1 MGKPKSKVVN
11 AIVPGPLE
19 QYAPGF
25 RSWLLGEGYT
35 PLGTV
40 PKLQL
45 MAHVSRWLER
55 EGLTAAGLTE
65 QEAGR
70 FLAARHAAGTRWPKS
85 LAGLRPLLDY
95 LGGLGVLPPEPPEP
109 PRDAASVLIAEFT
122 EYLRSERGLAPMTVA
137 AYSSKAARFLA
148 RYAPDGDP
156 AVITPGDVSA
166 AVVAEASG
174 RSASAGQYFAC
185 SLRAFLRYCHV
196 RGLVGADVS
205 AAALSVTGRRT
216 TMLPRGLEPGTVEA
230 LLASCDRDEPSGKRD
245 YASSCCWPGS
255 GCGPRKP
262 PGCGWMTSAGGPGRP
277 ESAARAASTTSCRSR
292 PTSAPRS
299 RSGCGTAARP
309 PRSAR
314 CSPR

>member
-1 MGKPKSKVVN
+1 MGKPKSRVGN
-11 AIVPGPLE
+11 PIVPGPLG

-25 RSWLLGEGYT
+25 RSWLLGNGYT

-55 EGLTAAGLTE
+55 EGLTVSGLTG

-85 LAGLRPLLDY
+85 TAGLRPLLCY
-95 LGGLGVLPPEPPEP
+95 LGGLGVLPPEPPAP
-109 PRDAASVLIAEFT
+109 PPDAAAVLIAEFT
-122 EYLRSERGLAPMTVA
+122 EYLRSERGLAPMTVG

-148 RYAPDGDP
+148 RYAPGGDP

-166 AVVAEASG
+166 AVVAELSGG

-205 AAALSVTGRRT
+205 AAALGR
-216 TMLPRGLEPGTVEA
+216 
-230 LLASCDRDEPSGKRD
+230 S
-245 YASSCCWPGS
+245 GS
-255 GCGPRKP
+255 GAK
-262 PGCGWMTSAGGPGRP
+262 
-277 ESAARAASTTSCRSR
+277 AASTTSCRSR
-292 PTSAPRS
+292 PTSVPRS
-299 RSGCGTAARP
+299 RAGSGTAARP
-309 PRSAR
+309 PGSAR